1 MAEVEKKEVA
11 EEEQSLMESV
21 TILDFDMLC
30 ATVALQSQKGQWGRL
45 NADENNDEEG
55 VIYSNGGGGGGGG
68 VLRMWEGELIYDCLD
83 DRRIALQSTW

>member
-11 EEEQSLMESV
+11 EEEQSLMDRV

-45 NADENNDEEG
+45 NADENDDGEG
-55 VIYSNGGGGGGGG
+55 IIHSNGGGGGGG
-68 VLRMWEGELIYDCLD
+68 VLRMWEGELIYDCFD
-83 DRRIALQSTW
+83 NRRIALQSTW

>member
-11 EEEQSLMESV
+11 EEEQSLLERL

-45 NADENNDEEG
+45 NADENDDEEG
-55 VIYSNGGGGGGGG
+55 MIYSNGGGGG
-68 VLRMWEGELIYDCLD
+68 VLRMWEGELIYDCFD
-83 DRRIALQSTW
+83 DRRIALLSTW